1 MVARQHSFEK
11 YETKQRER
19 KLLQD
24 RSVTQLYIP
33 SFLDRQTI
41 EMDLR
46 FTDIIKKDT
55 ALNYCIVN
63 FFFQD
68 QNIMT
73 LK

>member
-24 RSVTQLYIP
+24 RSFTQLYIP
-33 SFLDRQTI
+33 FFPDRQTI
-41 EMDLR
+41 EMDLS
-46 FTDIIKKDT
+46 FMDIIIKDT

-63 FFFQD
+63 FFSKTQ
-68 QNIMT
+68 T
-73 LK
+73 L